1 MKCIVHLEFY
11 ELLTDCEN
19 CERDAFGMLLLLLLL
34 LFKYVQSMKYCIYY
48 QKWPREPNESEC
60 RVSP

>member
-19 CERDAFGMLLLLLLL
+19 SFRDTFEMS
-34 LFKYVQSMKYCIYY
+34 FKYVKNTKCCIYY
-48 QKWPREPNESEC
+48 TKLQNDAFIIKIC
-60 RVSP
+60 KMLQL